1 MTIYPKTLQDF
12 LESCTDAESVGR
24 VCMAIGGHKVDL
36 NPLEKA
42 FVEMIGKASDSM
54 EDKMNERREK
64 ERLRKARY
72 RSGLS
77 VTGSEDGDEDA
88 HASPAQSNPVPSC
101 PAVSRGVPP
110 SPAPD
115 RQSDRQTDNQTDS
128 VCVST
133 THSRV
138 ETVGTP
144 SEKVVVSVATSVMGV
159 SEEYARWWYA
169 EMVARDWKNTNG
181 MSISNSNWR
190 PVLKTWWN
198 KRTAAEESAASELSS
213 KKRIE
218 EKVYPPEAWTLCE
231 ERCANCDGS
240 RCMAGVRVPPAH
252 ASPPYPPNDC
262 GRFKPKQ

>member
-54 EDKMNERREK
+54 EDKMNEKRERD
-64 ERLRKARY
+64 RLRQARY
-72 RSGLS
+72 RSGKDDGSHALS
-77 VTGSEDGDEDA
+77 HDVTPCHTQSQPVTPC
-88 HASPAQSNPVPSC
+88 HAPI
-101 PAVSRGVPP
+101 
-110 SPAPD
+110 
-115 RQSDRQTDNQTDS
+115 RQTDRQTDNQTDS

-190 PVLKTWWN
+190 PLLKTWWN